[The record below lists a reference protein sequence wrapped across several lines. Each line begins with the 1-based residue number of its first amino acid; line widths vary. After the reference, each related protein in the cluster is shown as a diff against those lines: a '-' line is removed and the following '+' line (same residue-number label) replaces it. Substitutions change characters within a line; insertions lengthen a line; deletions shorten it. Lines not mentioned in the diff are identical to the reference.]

1 MLQEKKLL
9 LILPPKLCEGRKQ
22 FPEGFTSICHLGVWV
37 LHLSK
42 SCGFFCEQL
51 KVKELTWHP

>member
-1 MLQEKKLL
+1 MLQKKKLL
-9 LILPPKLCEGRKQ
+9 LILPPKVCEGRKQ

-42 SCGFFCEQL
+42 SWVFCEQL
-51 KVKELTWHP
+51 NVEELTWHP